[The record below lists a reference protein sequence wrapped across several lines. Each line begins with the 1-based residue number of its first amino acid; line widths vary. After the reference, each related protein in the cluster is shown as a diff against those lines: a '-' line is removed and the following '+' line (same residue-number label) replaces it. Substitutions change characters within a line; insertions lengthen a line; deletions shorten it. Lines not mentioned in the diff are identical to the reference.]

1 MQGCKDN
8 LPSGIE
14 CREVCK
20 YSPNMVSSE
29 QAPVQAEK
37 PVEKKPAE
45 KSVSDNP
52 WNECDLHCIA
62 YLMHEQ
68 EIGVI
73 TDSQERVVTLC
84 NEHFCHGTESCM
96 QGCKDNLA
104 SGVDCNQ
111 VCKYSPNRVSSER
124 KLAAA
129 EKPVEEKPAENSVS
143 GYPWNDCDLHCI
155 AYLMDEVQK
164 GVIVGQ
170 DAKSIAAKCN
180 EHLCH
185 VPMQSCMQ
193 GCSDNFPR
201 AIDCR
206 QVCRGAGQKTAEAL
220 II

>member
-1 MQGCKDN
+1 MDQVQRGVIVGQDAKSIAAKCNEHLCHVPMQSCMQGCSDN
-8 LPSGIE
+8 FPRAID
-14 CREVCK
+14 CRQVCRGAGQK
-20 YSPNMVSSE
+20 TAE
-29 QAPVQAEK
+29 QAPVQ
-37 PVEKKPAE
+37 
-45 KSVSDNP
+45 
-52 WNECDLHCIA
+52 
-62 YLMHEQ
+62 
-68 EIGVI
+68 
-73 TDSQERVVTLC
+73 
-84 NEHFCHGTESCM
+84 
-96 QGCKDNLA
+96 
-104 SGVDCNQ
+104 
-111 VCKYSPNRVSSER
+111 
-124 KLAAA
+124 A

-143 GYPWNDCDLHCI
+143 GYPWNDCDLHCT
-155 AYLMDEVQK
+155 AYLMDQVQR